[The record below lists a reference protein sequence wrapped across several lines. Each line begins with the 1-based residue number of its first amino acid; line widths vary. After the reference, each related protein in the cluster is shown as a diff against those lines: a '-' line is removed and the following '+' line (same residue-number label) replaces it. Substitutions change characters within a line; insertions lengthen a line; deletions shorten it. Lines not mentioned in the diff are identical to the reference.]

1 MMKEKTVFHVNGYL
15 GLMLALVL
23 LGIGGWFIYLQRMVL
38 GILLILLGL
47 LTGSSL
53 TVIQPNTAKV
63 ITFFGNYLG
72 TIRDAGLFL
81 TVPLTNKDT
90 ISLRVR
96 NFNSQVLKVNDLK
109 GNPVEIAAVIV
120 FKVVDTAQA
129 LFAVDDYE
137 EFVEIQSESAIRH
150 VASEYPYDTFEDE
163 GALTLRG
170 NATEVSAKLTQELQ
184 ARLQV
189 AGVEVMETRLTH
201 LAYATEIASAMLQ
214 KQQSAAILAARQTI
228 VDGAVSI
235 VEDAVERLTKEL
247 DLNLSDADR
256 LAIINNILVAI
267 ISERGTQP
275 VIETGQQK

>member
-1 MMKEKTVFHVNGYL
+1 MKEKTVFHVNGYL

>member
-1 MMKEKTVFHVNGYL
+1 MKEKTVFHVNGYL
-15 GLMLALVL
+15 GLIIALALL
-23 LGIGGWFIYLQRMVL
+23 AAGGWFLYLQS
-38 GILLILLGL
+38 ILLGTLFILLGL

-53 TVIQPNTAKV
+53 TVVQPNTAKV
-63 ITFFGNYLG
+63 LTFFGNYIG

-81 TVPLTNKDT
+81 TVPLTMKDT
-90 ISLRVR
+90 VSLRVR

-120 FKVVDTAQA
+120 FKAVDTAQA

-170 NATEVSAKLTQELQ
+170 NATEVSEKLTQELQ

-235 VEDAVERLTKEL
+235 VEDAIERLTKEL
-247 DLNLSDADR
+247 DLNISDEDR

-275 VIETGQQK
+275 VIETGHRK

>member
-1 MMKEKTVFHVNGYL
+1 MKEKTVFHVNGYL
-15 GLMLALVL
+15 GLIIALALL
-23 LGIGGWFIYLQRMVL
+23 AAGGWFLYLQS
-38 GILLILLGL
+38 ILLGTLFILLGL

-53 TVIQPNTAKV
+53 TVVQPNTAKV
-63 ITFFGNYLG
+63 LTFFGNYIG

-81 TVPLTNKDT
+81 TVPLTMKGT
-90 ISLRVR
+90 VSLRVR

-120 FKVVDTAQA
+120 FKAVDTAQA

-170 NATEVSAKLTQELQ
+170 NATEVSEKLTQELQ

-235 VEDAVERLTKEL
+235 VEDAIERLTKEL
-247 DLNLSDADR
+247 DLNISDEDR

-275 VIETGQQK
+275 VIETGHRK

>member
-1 MMKEKTVFHVNGYL
+1 MKEKTVFHVNGYL
-15 GLMLALVL
+15 GLIIALALL
-23 LGIGGWFIYLQRMVL
+23 TAGGWFLYLQS
-38 GILLILLGL
+38 ILLGTLFILLGL

-53 TVIQPNTAKV
+53 TVVQPNTAKV
-63 ITFFGNYLG
+63 LTFFGNYIG

-81 TVPLTNKDT
+81 TVPLTMKDT
-90 ISLRVR
+90 VSLRVR

-120 FKVVDTAQA
+120 FKAVDTAQA

-170 NATEVSAKLTQELQ
+170 NATEVSEKLTQELQ

-235 VEDAVERLTKEL
+235 VEDAIERLTKEL
-247 DLNLSDADR
+247 DLNISDEDR

-275 VIETGQQK
+275 VIETGHRK

>member
-1 MMKEKTVFHVNGYL
+1 MKEKTVFHVNGYL

-23 LGIGGWFIYLQRMVL
+23 LGIGGWFVYLQRMVL

-109 GNPVEIAAVIV
+109 GNPIEIAAVIV

>member
-1 MMKEKTVFHVNGYL
+1 MKEKTVFHVNGYL
-15 GLMLALVL
+15 GLIIALALL
-23 LGIGGWFIYLQRMVL
+23 AAGGWFLYLQS
-38 GILLILLGL
+38 ILLGTLFILLGL

-53 TVIQPNTAKV
+53 TVVQPNTAKV
-63 ITFFGNYLG
+63 LTFFGNYIG

-81 TVPLTNKDT
+81 TVPLTMKDT
-90 ISLRVR
+90 VSLRVR

-120 FKVVDTAQA
+120 FKAVDTAQA

-163 GALTLRG
+163 GVLTLRG
-170 NATEVSAKLTQELQ
+170 NATEVSEKLTQELQ

-235 VEDAVERLTKEL
+235 VEDAIERLTKEL
-247 DLNLSDADR
+247 DLNISDEDR

-275 VIETGQQK
+275 VIETGHRK

>member
-1 MMKEKTVFHVNGYL
+1 MKEKTVFHVNGYL

-23 LGIGGWFIYLQRMVL
+23 LGIGGWFVYLQRMVL

>member
-1 MMKEKTVFHVNGYL
+1 MKEKTVFHVNGYL
-15 GLMLALVL
+15 GLIIALALL
-23 LGIGGWFIYLQRMVL
+23 AAGGWFLYLQS
-38 GILLILLGL
+38 ILLGTLFILLGL

-53 TVIQPNTAKV
+53 TVVQPNTAKV
-63 ITFFGNYLG
+63 LTFFGNYIG

-81 TVPLTNKDT
+81 TVPLTMKDT
-90 ISLRVR
+90 VSLRVR

-109 GNPVEIAAVIV
+109 GNPVEIASVIV
-120 FKVVDTAQA
+120 FKAVDTAQA

-170 NATEVSAKLTQELQ
+170 NATEVSEKLTQELQ

-235 VEDAVERLTKEL
+235 VEDAIERLTKEL
-247 DLNLSDADR
+247 DLNISDEDR

-275 VIETGQQK
+275 VIETGHRK

>member
-1 MMKEKTVFHVNGYL
+1 MKEKTVFHVNGYL

-38 GILLILLGL
+38 GIILILLGL

>member
-1 MMKEKTVFHVNGYL
+1 
-15 GLMLALVL
+15 MLALVL
-23 LGIGGWFIYLQRMVL
+23 LGIGGWFVYLQRMVL